1 MRWRTRTIVQ
11 LLGARRA
18 SRPQLKRDPLG
29 RASRM
34 TPQTRALVT
43 LSVGLVGF
51 PLSMLIDTRVQEAV
65 LGYGIALLG
74 SALPAA
80 AIVVAYRTLARAGMV
95 SWLTVV
101 LFGTLFAMALGLFG
115 FVAIFGLALL

>member
-1 MRWRTRTIVQ
+1 
-11 LLGARRA
+11 
-18 SRPQLKRDPLG
+18 
-29 RASRM
+29 M

-43 LSVGLVGF
+43 LGVGLLGF
-51 PLSMLIDTRVQEAV
+51 PLSMLIDTRVEGV
-65 LGYGIALLG
+65 PGYSIALLG

-101 LFGTLFAMALGLFG
+101 LFCTLFAIAFGLFG
-115 FVAIFGLALL
+115 FVAVFGLALL